1 MGTQV
6 RRQLPDIV
14 QDLVDNPSQYG
25 FYQAIRILEQA
36 WSRHGSLGGELDRWV
51 KLIPAPEI
59 SFPAADFRRCEY
71 GEDFKITLECNFMGL
86 YGVDAAVPHYLT
98 EVTARD
104 DEQSDIFRNFLD
116 IFSHRFYSLFY
127 QVWKKYNPA
136 LFLESDDTGY
146 RNCLSAIAG
155 RAAESTGGEEL
166 AYAGVLGGRNSNA
179 DGLKGIIR
187 EFLDTS
193 KVGIEQF
200 VSRWVQLDAIPALGT
215 RQYGGLK
222 LGDNTVIGARV
233 LDKGGKIRLHI
244 GPLSMSRVL
253 NLLPQKKKGTEL
265 GELIKRYLSP
275 SLTYDVVFLVI
286 PDKSWR
292 LQLGVTQANLG
303 WTTLL
308 GKFDGEHYTITIP
321 GPLYSRRVVK
331 ADLQAQQQSP
341 AQDSDYVKIETEVAV
356 A

>member
-36 WSRHGSLGGELDRWV
+36 WSNHGSLNGELDQWV
-51 KLIPAPEI
+51 KLVPAPEI

-86 YGVDAAVPHYLT
+86 YGVDSSIPHYIT
-98 EVTARD
+98 EVAARD
-104 DEQSDIFRNFLD
+104 DEQSEVFRNFLN

-155 RAAESTGGEEL
+155 RAAGATGGEEL

-179 DGLKGIIR
+179 DGLKGIVR
-187 EFLDTS
+187 EFLNTEN
-193 KVGIEQF
+193 VGIEQF
-200 VSRWVQLDAIPALGT
+200 VSRWVQLDAIPALGS

-222 LGDNTVIGARV
+222 LGDNTVIGSRV
-233 LDKGGKIRLHI
+233 LDKGGKIRIHI
-244 GPLSMSRVL
+244 GPLSMDKVL
-253 NLLPQKKKGTEL
+253 TLLPQKRKGTEL
-265 GELIKRYLSP
+265 GELIQRYLSP
-275 SLTYDVVFLVI
+275 SLTYDVVFQVI

-308 GKFDGEHYTITIP
+308 GQFDGDHYTITIP
-321 GPLYSRRVVK
+321 GPLYCRRILNK
-331 ADLQAQQQSP
+331 NSGSDQQSKE
-341 AQDSDYVKIETEVAV
+341 QDSEYVQLKTQVA